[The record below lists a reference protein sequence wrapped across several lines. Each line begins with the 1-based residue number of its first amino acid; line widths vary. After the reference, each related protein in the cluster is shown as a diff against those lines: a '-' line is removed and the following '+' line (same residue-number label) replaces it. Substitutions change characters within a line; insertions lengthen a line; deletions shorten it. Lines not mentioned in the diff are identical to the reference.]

1 MTYLQQFLV
10 FSTSYLAIMKKIT
23 RHIKE
28 LNAHF
33 EKAEQTSEPD
43 KAGMLI
49 DLSKQDFLKLFI
61 LYWGIAN

>member
-1 MTYLQQFLV
+1 MAYLQQFLL
-10 FSTSYLAIMKKIT
+10 FSISYLAIKKKIT

-43 KAGMLI
+43 KAGMLT
-49 DLSKQDFLKLFI
+49 DLSKQDFLKLLI
-61 LYWGIAN
+61 LYWGTAN